1 MARLNPYILT
11 KKEIEW
17 LGTHKCRHNH
27 TYLEHYQCY
36 IDEHKNKQPKIGFL
50 DIETTGFQA
59 DYHHMLTYVIKTG
72 GKDEFC
78 EGVIKKSELENY
90 TFDKRL
96 TQDLVRDLYK
106 YNVIYTYYGTKF
118 DVPFIRSRALY
129 HKLEFPVFGVVQHKD
144 VYYMVKRLL
153 KLHSSRLESATKFL
167 GIPGKD
173 HVEGDI
179 WMRARLG
186 DPKSLEYVLKHNRK
200 DTTTLEKLYKRLK
213 PYDKGIIKKI

>member
-1 MARLNPYILT
+1 MKFNPYLHT
-11 KKEIEW
+11 KTQIEW
-17 LGTHKCRHNH
+17 LATHKCRHGH

-36 IDEHKNKQPKIGFL
+36 IDEYQERQPKIGYL
-50 DIETTGFQA
+50 DIETTGFEA
-59 DYHHMLTYVIKTG
+59 NYHHILTYVIKTG
-72 GKDEFC
+72 DKNEFC
-78 EGVIKKSELENY
+78 EGVIKKSDLDDFS
-90 TFDKRL
+90 FDKRL
-96 TQDLVRDLYK
+96 MEDFIRDLRK

-118 DVPFIRSRALY
+118 DIPFVRSRALY
-129 HKLEFPVFGVVQHKD
+129 HKLDFPIFGVVQHKD

-186 DPKSLEYVLKHNRK
+186 DPKALAYVLRHNRK
-200 DTTTLEKLYKRLK
+200 DTTTLEKLHKRLQ
-213 PYDKGIIKKI
+213 PFDKGIIKKI